1 MKYLKKMK
9 KPTKTILNDKY
20 LKEEDELIENIDDFG
35 IKKELNTEIFSSKLN
50 KFKKIILNNKKITN
64 ESKQKK
70 KSKITPILEHK
81 TISHLVNSK
90 IPHQLSNAQSNLS
103 IKIKTQKIKSP
114 IKDIILNNSNNVCNK
129 NSFFTSKKSIFSKI
143 SENLYNSYRDNLSSS
158 KKLLTIKTEDDN
170 YNILTVDKYI
180 STLADKENNISNTTL
195 LNNYK
200 KVYIKNNKLNKNLT
214 ESKTLSEN
222 NTEIFLSSS
231 KRGGYR
237 KKVRTPAEFLED
249 QKRYM
254 EKHKVHIEKITKE
267 QNIKFNKTMKNK
279 PTISNDSRKIANN
292 LKIKIKGD
300 NNIYNK
306 LYNDFSLR
314 EKNKEEMIKNSNK
327 NYLTQLGISSNKK
340 LSHQII
346 KQNSERLY
354 KEYIKKD
361 LYIKENKSKQIN
373 QLRIMALTKYMNE
386 SSNNILFS
394 KFINKYKKILN
405 SQFNKTIEDNFEII
419 FQEYLI
425 LLIELDAID
434 KYYKI
439 IFKNEEE
446 KNYFL
451 FMKKN
456 IENQNISSLW
466 KSKDIFKTS
475 YIINN
480 NEKKNH
486 FELKYKNK
494 KEYKLIKDSWK
505 IITKN
510 KEFNMGLIG
519 NSKRVLLFLLSVLGI
534 YDGNLNSN
542 FIRNECAFLFGN
554 EEDQKYF
561 IDKNFSKQI
570 FKYFTIF
577 KKTIFENLIHKKNE
591 FVGGLVKSK
600 ATNDVKKIMYKK
612 LNYMKTD
619 KLKNINNKE
628 GIIPKNKKLIYK
640 LKNNSILKTK
650 ISNNIN
656 NNYYSNTEVNYESKL
671 NMKKFINSKKSESGS
686 FNSIPI
692 RKLKWTFKIKI
703 DNDMKKIV
711 IYEDDDKI
719 KKIEEFC
726 KLYNLDDFEKEQII
740 KIIAKKFDK

>member
-1 MKYLKKMK
+1 
-9 KPTKTILNDKY
+9 
-20 LKEEDELIENIDDFG
+20 
-35 IKKELNTEIFSSKLN
+35 
-50 KFKKIILNNKKITN
+50 
-64 ESKQKK
+64 
-70 KSKITPILEHK
+70 
-81 TISHLVNSK
+81 
-90 IPHQLSNAQSNLS
+90 
-103 IKIKTQKIKSP
+103 
-114 IKDIILNNSNNVCNK
+114 
-129 NSFFTSKKSIFSKI
+129 
-143 SENLYNSYRDNLSSS
+143 
-158 KKLLTIKTEDDN
+158 
-170 YNILTVDKYI
+170 
-180 STLADKENNISNTTL
+180 
-195 LNNYK
+195 
-200 KVYIKNNKLNKNLT
+200 
-214 ESKTLSEN
+214 
-222 NTEIFLSSS
+222 
-231 KRGGYR
+231 
-237 KKVRTPAEFLED
+237 
-249 QKRYM
+249 
-254 EKHKVHIEKITKE
+254 
-267 QNIKFNKTMKNK
+267 
-279 PTISNDSRKIANN
+279 
-292 LKIKIKGD
+292 
-300 NNIYNK
+300 
-306 LYNDFSLR
+306 
-314 EKNKEEMIKNSNK
+314 
-327 NYLTQLGISSNKK
+327 
-340 LSHQII
+340 
-346 KQNSERLY
+346 
-354 KEYIKKD
+354 
-361 LYIKENKSKQIN
+361 
-373 QLRIMALTKYMNE
+373 
-386 SSNNILFS
+386 
-394 KFINKYKKILN
+394 
-405 SQFNKTIEDNFEII
+405 
-419 FQEYLI
+419 
-425 LLIELDAID
+425 
-434 KYYKI
+434 
-439 IFKNEEE
+439 
-446 KNYFL
+446 
-451 FMKKN
+451 MKKN

-475 YIINN
+475 YITNN